1 MSSTLMGRKV
11 GYDNIS
17 VGNAT
22 GIERTISGDAPPR
35 KIVGGGEGTA
45 GANAKGHSLIANA
58 SDYPTANIAD
68 DIAVAVVT
76 LAGERLG

>member
-1 MSSTLMGRKV
+1 MSSTLAGRKV

-45 GANAKGHSLIANA
+45 GANAKGHGNVVVGQ
-58 SDYPTANIAD
+58 DYPTANIAD

-76 LAGERLG
+76 LTGERLG